1 MLTPMLYRAV
11 SPPRGPYARHAV
23 AKMNY
28 IAQAVASTLA
38 LSVCSMAAAQ
48 EAAKPEELQ
57 RVQVTANKRKE
68 PIQQVPMSVKAI
80 TGDQLEERGVSSLE
94 EALPG
99 EPGVVINKGAT
110 AVSRNIAIRGVTDT
124 GFSLTQST
132 VAIYI
137 DELPTSVVQASG
149 NVDLALYDI
158 DKIILIR
165 GPRSTLYGSAALGGT
180 IKIETRN
187 PSLTAMEGSAR
198 LGLSKTQGAS
208 DWNQELVASVSTP
221 LVKDQMAVGITA
233 YRNKQAG
240 YVDHPTLGKDVNEVT
255 TEGVRVALFGQI
267 TSQWSVSGRI
277 YSQDIKAGNGSLFLP
292 GTDFQAKPTAILEPW
307 SDKLS
312 AGSVAL
318 KYSGSAFEFVSA
330 TSYFDKTAKYDA
342 DNTGFFGPF
351 GPGFG
356 LPANQIYRTIGE
368 FDSKVFAQE
377 FRFLSPDVKT
387 GTGLTWSAGLF
398 YSTEK
403 TINNGETP
411 VPVIGNFFGSAS
423 STDRKQSAA
432 FGELGYKFDN
442 GLTVNAGLR
451 YTKYTSDDSNT
462 LIQFGFPSPA
472 VARLSEKPVTPY
484 VSVSYAAG
492 RDTYYAQASKG
503 FRVGKTNFP
512 LFVPPGLNF
521 TQPAFAGSDSL
532 WTYEAGAK
540 TSWLANRVN
549 LNVAVYTTR
558 WTDPQLTVFAPTGFT
573 YVDSLG
579 RRNPGAGIDVN
590 GFEID
595 LAARPISG
603 LLVSAGVGYV
613 DSRINKN
620 VIGLDT
626 VTDPATFAVQ
636 ERVTPKGTR
645 VVGIPQITA
654 NATARYSFAVGNLP
668 AFVGGS
674 VQRVGSYN
682 SDFRTSPGANRVL
695 GGYTALDLRGGV
707 DIRDLSLT
715 MFINNATNARP
726 YVFQSSLPPETVGS
740 IRPRTTG
747 VVATYRF

>member
-387 GTGLTWSAGLF
+387 GLTWSAGLF

-484 VSVSYAAG
+484 VSVSYAVG
-492 RDTYYAQASKG
+492 RDIYYAQASKG
-503 FRVGKTNFP
+503 FRMGKTNFP

-558 WTDPQLTVFAPTGFT
+558 WTDPQLTVFAPTGFS